1 RRSLLGR
8 RHARE
13 QAPHLSS
20 ALRTARRDARVGAAA
35 LTMEREKEKSL
46 GRPSIGFVIVL
57 AILAAAPTVGDVGG
71 CRAQVEPL
79 DATKFYTQSLEL
91 TCSRCDECGILAPRC
106 KNACDRNHIVPHTFV
121 NGCNPV
127 VHDGEVCINA
137 LEALSCSAFDDY
149 VERGVIPTE

>member
-1 RRSLLGR
+1 MS
-8 RHARE
+8 
-13 QAPHLSS
+13 
-20 ALRTARRDARVGAAA
+20 DA
-35 LTMEREKEKSL
+35 KEKSP

-71 CRAQVEPL
+71 CGTQVEPL
-79 DATKFYTQSLEL
+79 DATKFFTQELDL

-106 KNACDRNHIVPHTFV
+106 KTACDTRTRIVPHTFV

-149 VERGVIPTE
+149 VERSVLPTECDFCPQEDAGTP